1 MLNILLVTF
10 PFFALVLAGFVAAH
24 WRWLPLDAI
33 PGLNGF
39 VLFFALPCMLYR
51 FGAGTPI
58 LQLLDVTLFCAYLLC
73 ALLMVGFV
81 VAVSLSRRI
90 GWNDAAFG
98 ALVGA
103 FPNTGFMGVPLLVA
117 LLGSA
122 AAGPAIVTILVD
134 LIITTSLCIALSRL
148 DGADEHGASKAARNA
163 LKGVLTNPMPW
174 AILMGAASSGLGFT
188 LLEPIE
194 KTVALLADSASPVA
208 LFTIGAVLARS
219 QIRANETHHAPIL
232 WRDVLPTVFFK
243 LVLHP
248 VLVLLVFSMGS
259 NSVKP
264 NPEDAAPIKIAQ
276 GIGLVNTPF
285 KALRAALL
293 APCSSAPSSRDKAM
307 HKDVVM
313 IKSTKM
319 VTIAGPAAAAP
330 KSATKSGTPI
340 KPVLGNAP
348 TNAPNAASFQPIRR
362 LKLTATTKPTIS
374 KAHNR

>member
-24 WRWLPLDAI
+24 RGWLPLDAI

-51 FGAGTPI
+51 FGASTPI

-73 ALLMVGFV
+73 ALLMVAFV

-98 ALVGA
+98 ALVGT

-117 LLGSA
+117 LLGAS

-134 LIITTSLCIALSRL
+134 LIVTTSLCIALSRI
-148 DGADEHGASKAARNA
+148 DSAEEHGASKAARNA

-174 AILMGAASSGLGFT
+174 AILLGAAASGLGFT
-188 LLEPIE
+188 LIEPIE
-194 KTVALLADSASPVA
+194 KTVALLADAASPVA

-219 QIRANETHHAPIL
+219 QIRANETRHAPIL

-248 VLVLLVFSMGS
+248 VLVLLVLS
-259 NSVKP
+259 
-264 NPEDAAPIKIAQ
+264 AATQQ
-276 GIGLVNTPF
+276 GFHVERFTLVVVV
-285 KALRAALL
+285 LVAAL
-293 APCSSAPSSRDKAM
+293 PSASNVALLTERFGAN
-307 HKDVVM
+307 
-313 IKSTKM
+313 TGR
-319 VTIAGPAAAAP
+319 IANIILL
-330 KSATKSGTPI
+330 S
-340 KPVLGNAP
+340 
-348 TNAPNAASFQPIRR
+348 
-362 LKLTATTKPTIS
+362 TATAFLTFS
-374 KAHNR
+374 GAVALLVGN